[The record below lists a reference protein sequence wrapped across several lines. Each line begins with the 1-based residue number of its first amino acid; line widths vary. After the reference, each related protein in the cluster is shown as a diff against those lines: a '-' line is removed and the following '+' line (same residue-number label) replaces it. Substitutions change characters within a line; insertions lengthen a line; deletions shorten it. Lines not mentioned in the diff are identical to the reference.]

1 MIVYRTLVVRRRRAC
16 MIRLRRFR
24 RRRLDHR
31 LKVHKRISRA
41 FKRVV
46 IQPDIIIYG
55 ETLRTRDLGSFRSR
69 PVGIRVRPNRFSG
82 SIMPLRFSLRRVFLY
97 APASRPLDL
106 RPAKQSTPGSS
117 KAKQN
122 AGNAEH
128 RDRQPPEMIFQKVAS
143 A

>member
-1 MIVYRTLVVRRRRAC
+1 

-24 RRRLDHR
+24 RRLVDHR
-31 LKVHKRISRA
+31 LKVHKSMSRA
-41 FKRVV
+41 FKGVL

-82 SIMPLRFSLRRVFLY
+82 SIIPRRFSLARVFLY
-97 APASRPLDL
+97 PPASRPLNPG
-106 RPAKQSTPGSS
+106 PAKQSTPGSS
-117 KAKQN
+117 KEKQN

-128 RDRQPPEMIFQKVAS
+128 RDRQQPEIIFQKVRS

>member
-1 MIVYRTLVVRRRRAC
+1 DDPRVQV
-16 MIRLRRFR
+16 
-24 RRRLDHR
+24 
-31 LKVHKRISRA
+31 SRC
-41 FKRVV
+41 V
-46 IQPDIIIYG
+46 IIYG

-69 PVGIRVRPNRFSG
+69 PVGSPVRPNRFSG

-97 APASRPLDL
+97 SPASRPLDL

-117 KAKQN
+117 KEKQN